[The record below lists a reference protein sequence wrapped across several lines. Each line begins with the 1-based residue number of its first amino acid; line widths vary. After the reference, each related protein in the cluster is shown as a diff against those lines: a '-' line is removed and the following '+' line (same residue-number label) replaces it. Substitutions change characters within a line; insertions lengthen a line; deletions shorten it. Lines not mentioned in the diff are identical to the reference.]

1 MTEEATQNEPRAIRK
16 LRERFADQVVDV
28 TLREG
33 DDAVTV
39 RRERIVEICTFLRD
53 DPELR
58 FDYFIDI
65 CGVDY
70 GEFDPDMPR
79 FGVIYHLYSLDHGHR
94 IRLRVLLAE
103 DDARVDSVTG
113 VWKGANWFEREAFD
127 LYGIEFTGHPF
138 LRRILTH
145 HQFVGHALRKDY
157 DHGKRQLCTEVWD
170 LEFE

>member
-1 MTEEATQNEPRAIRK
+1 MTDEAGQTEPKTIQR
-16 LRERFADQVVDV
+16 LRERFAAEILDA
-28 TLREG
+28 TPRAG

-70 GEFDPDMPR
+70 GEVDPDGPR
-79 FGVIYHLYSLDHGHR
+79 FGVIYHLYSLDHNHR
-94 IRLRVLLAE
+94 IRLRVLVDE

-127 LYGIEFTGHPF
+127 LFGIDFTGHPF